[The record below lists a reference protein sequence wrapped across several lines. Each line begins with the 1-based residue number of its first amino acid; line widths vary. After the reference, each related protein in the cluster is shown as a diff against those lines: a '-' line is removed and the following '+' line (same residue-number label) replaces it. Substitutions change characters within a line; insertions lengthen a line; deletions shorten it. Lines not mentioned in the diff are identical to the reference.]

1 MDLEERREIYR
12 LGRELDL
19 FTPLQERTMAIWATG
34 AGYRRCAVMLLES
47 RDTIRGRVERARDK
61 VERAIVRNLSDGRS
75 WAEIGEQVG
84 RRSRIVT
91 ADRYSHA
98 LIDYR
103 EVDRAVL
110 RR

>member
-1 MDLEERREIYR
+1 MCDRGR
-12 LGRELDL
+12 LSALRGHAPRVTRHD
-19 FTPLQERTMAIWATG
+19 Q
-34 AGYRRCAVMLLES
+34 
-47 RDTIRGRVERARDK
+47 GRVERARDK